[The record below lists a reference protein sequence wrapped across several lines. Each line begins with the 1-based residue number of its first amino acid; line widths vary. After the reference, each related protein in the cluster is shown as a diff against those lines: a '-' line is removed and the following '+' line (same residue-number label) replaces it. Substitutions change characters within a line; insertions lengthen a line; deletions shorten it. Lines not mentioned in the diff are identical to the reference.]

1 MACPLMTQSGHSNRA
16 RVCPLLDQQWALIR
30 AGAVIS
36 YFEIDGSDFDTKTV
50 RSFSAFNIVFVGG
63 T

>member
-1 MACPLMTQSGHSNRA
+1 MAQSGQSSRA
-16 RVCPLLDQQWALIR
+16 RVCPLLDQQWALIC

-50 RSFSAFNIVFVGG
+50 CSFSAFNIVFVGG